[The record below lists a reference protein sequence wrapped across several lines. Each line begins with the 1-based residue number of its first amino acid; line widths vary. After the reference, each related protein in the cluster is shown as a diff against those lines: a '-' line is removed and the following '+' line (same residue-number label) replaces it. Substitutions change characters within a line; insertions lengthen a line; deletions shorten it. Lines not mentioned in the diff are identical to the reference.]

1 MATFKL
7 RESGLWQAQIRRK
20 GHPQQSQTFITKSD
34 AEKWARQIENEID
47 RGVFVSRAE
56 AEATTLFSA
65 LERYKREVS
74 RLKKG
79 YEQERY
85 VIAALRQHKLAKRS
99 LASLKSSDVAAYRDE
114 LLAGGL
120 AAATVRLRLALLSHL
135 FTTAS
140 SEWNIPVVNPIANVR
155 APRADNSRERRL
167 DGDEETRLLVALGD
181 SGAGERAN
189 VWILPVVVFAIETG
203 ARQSEIISLV
213 WKDVDLDR
221 RVARIRGIDG
231 RSLKNDDT
239 YRDVPLSSRAIE
251 TLRALPRAIGGKV
264 FPTTAS
270 AIKQSWMRACKRA
283 EIENLHFH
291 DLRHEATSR
300 LAEIFALHELM
311 KITGHKDTRMLARYY
326 HPRAEDLAKKLG

>member
-1 MATFKL
+1 MATFQQ
-7 RESGLWQAQIRRK
+7 RESGYWQAIIRRK
-20 GHPQQSQTFITKSD
+20 GQPQQSQTFITKSD

-56 AEATTLFSA
+56 AEATTLYDA
-65 LERYKREVS
+65 LDRYEREVS
-74 RLKKG
+74 KLKKG

-85 VIAALRQHKLAKRS
+85 KIAVLKQHKLASRS
-99 LASLKSSDVAAYRDE
+99 LASLKSSDFALYRDE
-114 LLAGGL
+114 LLAEGL

-140 SEWNIPVVNPIANVR
+140 KEWNIPVVNPIANVR

-167 DGDEETRLLVALGD
+167 EAGEEEKLLAALAD

-189 VWILPVVVFAIETG
+189 IWTLPVVIFAIETA
-203 ARQSEIISLV
+203 ARQSEILSLV
-213 WKDVDLDR
+213 WKDVDLDK
-221 RVARIRGIDG
+221 RVARIRGVNG
-231 RSLKNDDT
+231 RTLKNDDT
-239 YRDVPLSSRAIE
+239 YRDVPLSSKAVA
-251 TLRALPRAIGGKV
+251 TLRALPRAISGKV

-270 AIKQSWMRACKRA
+270 AIKQSWTRACKRA
-283 EIENLHFH
+283 DIEDLHFH

-326 HPRAEDLAKKLG
+326 HPRAEDLARKLA